1 MGNYERSMLMIKELY
16 LQEWERFKKDY
27 VKIFLLIMVIS
38 LTASLF
44 FYFFLVANEEITMMG
59 MEQLVEVFEELGMT
73 PGMSQLEMF
82 NLILMQNLRASL
94 VTIALGIIPI
104 VVLPLASPALT
115 TISVSV
121 VMAFVKIQE
130 GNVLNTVLYTILPH
144 GVVELPALF
153 ISGSVGV
160 FLSLNVL
167 RKIFPRED
175 EEEVQLQPIIVQAVR
190 TYFLVIVPLIV
201 VAALLES
208 FLTPVLAQRFFV

>member
-1 MGNYERSMLMIKELY
+1 MLMIKELY
-16 LQEWERFKKDY
+16 LQEWEGFKKDY
-27 VKIFLLIMVIS
+27 FKIFLLIMVIS

-44 FYFFLVANEEITMMG
+44 FYFVLAANGEITMMV
-59 MEQLVEVFEELGMT
+59 MEQLVGVFEKLGMT
-73 PGMSQLEMF
+73 PGMSKLEMF
-82 NLILMQNLRASL
+82 SLILIQNLRASL

-104 VVLPLASPALT
+104 VILPLASPVLT

-121 VMAFVKIQE
+121 VMAFIKIQE
-130 GNVLNTVLYTILPH
+130 GNVFDTVLYTIIPH

-167 RKIFPRED
+167 RKIFPRG
-175 EEEVQLQPIIVQAVR
+175 EEEVQLQPIIAQAAR
-190 TYFLVIVPLIV
+190 TYLLVIVPLLL

-208 FLTPVLAQRFFV
+208 FLTPILAQRFFI

>member
-1 MGNYERSMLMIKELY
+1 MIKELY